1 MASGVSMTTKE
12 NENVINGCQ
21 QLQADTD
28 NDVDNQ
34 SKKSSSQPSVIQ
46 TMSEN
51 GMRLIRLPRL

>member
-1 MASGVSMTTKE
+1 MTSGVSMTKKE

>member
-1 MASGVSMTTKE
+1 MTSGVSMTKKE

-34 SKKSSSQPSVIQ
+34 SKKSSSQSSVIQ
-46 TMSEN
+46 TMSK
-51 GMRLIRLPRL
+51 MV

>member
-1 MASGVSMTTKE
+1 MTSGVSMTTKE